1 MFASNVRM
9 KTQMARSY
17 GAAPQSKEE
26 HISEIGLK
34 LSVLIQCMMALVV
47 VFIAAIVINK
57 IRLTAIFV

>member
-34 LSVLIQCMMALVV
+34 LSVLIQCMRSL
-47 VFIAAIVINK
+47 IVILITDIIYN
-57 IRLTAIFV
+57 IRYN